1 MKHLYDE
8 LSLSCSMSTT
18 KKYSTSFSLGTR
30 ALASQFRGPIH
41 SVYGFVRLADEIVDS
56 FHGFEQRELL
66 EKFEADTWDA
76 IEHKI
81 SLNPI
86 LNSFQKVYRE
96 FGFEKHLVEAFLK
109 SMAFDL
115 DKTVYSDE
123 EYSEY
128 IFGSAEAVGLMCLRV
143 FVKGDDRIYAN
154 LKPYAQALGSAF
166 QKVNFLRDLQAD
178 FEVLGRTYFPNAM
191 LSDFTSQDKIEIEA
205 DIQRDFEIAK
215 EGISMLPKEARFGVF
230 VAYQYYLRLFKQIQ
244 KTPAKEIRSKRIR
257 VPNGKKYSLFF
268 TSYLQHRLNR
278 F

>member
-30 ALASQFRGPIH
+30 ALNSQFRGPVH
-41 SVYGFVRLADEIVDS
+41 SIYGFVRLADEIVDS

-66 EKFEADTWDA
+66 KKFEADTWDA

-86 LNSFQKVYRE
+86 LNSFQKVYSE

-115 DKTVYSDE
+115 DKTAYSE
-123 EYSEY
+123 GEYSEY

-143 FVKGDDRIYAN
+143 FVRGDDRIYAN

-166 QKVNFLRDLQAD
+166 QKVNFLRDIQAD

-191 LSDFTSQDKIEIEA
+191 LSDFSSQDKIEIEA

-244 KTPAKEIRSKRIR
+244 KTPAEEIRSKRIR